1 MSSHRL
7 FSAIAALSCVLFI
20 PPAWS
25 AKAGPQTENH
35 QGLTT
40 LPLQVGSSIHFR
52 QIGPAVTG
60 GRVTSVVGVEGNANL
75 YYVGTADGGVFR
87 TTNGGITWRALFQHQ
102 RVASIGALA
111 IDPRNP
117 SVIWAGTGEANVRND
132 VSFGDGIYKS
142 TDSGRHWKQVG
153 LAHTFQI
160 SRIVINPLNPNIVLA
175 AAMGSP
181 WANNPERGVYRTT
194 NGGKS
199 WTKVLYRGPD
209 VGISDMAIDS
219 TNPQII
225 FAATY
230 QYRRK
235 PWTYS
240 EGGPKDAIYKS
251 LDGGVT
257 WKRLKGHGLP
267 TKPVTR
273 IGLAIAASSPNV
285 VYAVMGSN
293 EGVLWRSSNYG
304 ENWTLVSKNQEV
316 DARPFYF
323 SHIEVDPKRPNH
335 VFAISNDLLV
345 SSDGGRA
352 FHKIAKKIH
361 VDYHAMWIDPNGSG
375 RIIDGNDGGIA
386 ISRDNGK
393 LWRFID
399 NFPIGQFYH
408 VAVGR
413 GIRYQ
418 VCGGLQDNSSWCGP
432 SWSKDPSGILNRMWY
447 SLNGGDGVYAIP
459 AADNPNLI
467 YNSTQNGDYQI
478 FDRTTEQ
485 SRDIEPYPRDF
496 TGKGVA
502 SLPYRFAWEAAL
514 AVSPDNPKVIYA
526 GGNVVFKSVDRGRTW
541 KVISPDL
548 TRNDKAKQGS
558 SGGPVIKDNS
568 GAEAYDTILTIS
580 VAPSD
585 PNVIWVGTD
594 DGEVQLTRN
603 GGKTWTNVSS
613 NLSGVGPW
621 GRIESIDVSPNNP
634 GEALIAI
641 DRHFSGD
648 FKPYL
653 FRSHDYGASWTSV
666 SGNLP
671 KDVYAHV
678 IRRDLHNP
686 NLYYAGLENGLYVSW
701 DRGHHWYLFGLG
713 LPDASVYDIALDAP
727 DNDLVVA
734 THGRSL
740 WILDDLTPLQNF
752 NPQIARTPLTL
763 FHPEAALR
771 YWPWSY
777 VEDLGDGTFYGQ
789 NPTYGAAF
797 NYYLSKSSKTSGE
810 LTITN
815 ASGQVVRTLKGFH
828 KGKPEAMTPAMF
840 GSKNEGN
847 ARSSESLRVKD
858 DVLAPSNKKLVP
870 WVPTQAGLHRV
881 HWDLRS
887 QGPVRWQTPLKFQ
900 KGPRAGAMLPPGT
913 YMATLKIGD
922 HTASQTFTV
931 VNDPA
936 SDGTLA
942 AMQQRYNL
950 SEQVLHEFSQLDV
963 ALNRLHAID
972 VQAKALC
979 VAARA
984 TAEEP
989 VVVQEVKFL
998 EAAAKAVKLEITSNA
1013 GAEESTLRVPDK
1025 IREHLEMLTY
1035 LLEGSDA
1042 VPAAPKLEVK
1052 AIYDREYRFAIAN
1065 YDHFLDTEVQKF
1077 NQVMLSH
1084 QLTGVVP
1091 GKKLS
1096 P

>member
-7 FSAIAALSCVLFI
+7 FLAIAAFSCVIFI
-20 PPAWS
+20 TPAWS
-25 AKAGPQTENH
+25 GQAGPQTENH
-35 QGLTT
+35 QGFTE
-40 LPLQVGSSIHFR
+40 LPLPVGTSIHFR
-52 QIGPAVTG
+52 GIGPAITG
-60 GRVTSVVGVEGNANL
+60 GRVTAVVGVEGNANL

-87 TTNGGITWRALFQHQ
+87 TENGGTTWKALFQHQ
-102 RVASIGALA
+102 NVASIGALA

-142 TDSGRHWKQVG
+142 TDGGRHWKRVG

-160 SRIVINPLNPNIVLA
+160 SRIVINSHNPNIVLV

-181 WANNPERGVYRTT
+181 WANNPNRGVYRTT

-199 WTKVLYRGPD
+199 WTKVLYKGPD
-209 VGISDMAIDS
+209 VGISDMAIDP
-219 TNPQII
+219 TNPQIV

-230 QYRRK
+230 RYRRK

-240 EGGPKDAIYKS
+240 AGGQQDAIYKS
-251 LDGGVT
+251 IDSGAT
-257 WKRLKGHGLP
+257 WKRLRGHGLP
-267 TKPVTR
+267 TKPVER
-273 IGLAIAASSPNV
+273 IGLAIAASSPNI
-285 VYAVMGSN
+285 VYAVIGSN
-293 EGVLWRSSNYG
+293 QGVLWRSSDYG
-304 ENWTLVSKNQEV
+304 ESWTLVSKNQEI
-316 DARPFYF
+316 DSRPFYF

-345 SSDGGRA
+345 SSDGGRT

-393 LWRFID
+393 RWRFID

-408 VAVGR
+408 VAVSR

-432 SWSKDPSGILNRMWY
+432 SWSKDPTGILNRMWY
-447 SLNGGDGVYAIP
+447 DLNGGDGIYAIP

-467 YNSTQNGDYQI
+467 YNSTQNGVYQI
-478 FDRTTEQ
+478 FDRATEQ

-526 GGNVVFKSVDRGRTW
+526 GGNVVFKSVDRGHTW

-548 TRNDKAKQGS
+548 TRDDKAKQGS

-568 GAEAYDTILTIS
+568 GAEAYDAILTIS

-594 DGEVQLTRN
+594 DGEVQVTRN
-603 GGKTWTNVSS
+603 GGKSWTNVSS
-613 NLSGVGPW
+613 DISGVGPW
-621 GRIESIDVSPNNP
+621 GRIESIDISPNNP
-634 GEALIAI
+634 GHVLISI

-653 FRSHDYGASWTSV
+653 YRSRDYGASWTSV

-713 LPDASVYDIALDAP
+713 LPDAAVYDIALDAR

-740 WILDDLTPLQNF
+740 WILDDLTPFQKF
-752 NPQIARTPLTL
+752 NPQVARTPLTL
-763 FHPEAALR
+763 FRPEAALR

-777 VEDLGDGTFYGQ
+777 VENLGDGTFYGQ
-789 NPTYGAAF
+789 NPAYGATF
-797 NYYLSKSSKTSGE
+797 NYYLSNSAKSSGE
-810 LTITN
+810 LIISN
-815 ASGQVVRTLKGFH
+815 ASGQIVRTLKGLH
-828 KGKPEAMTPAMF
+828 RGKPETMTPSMSSTK
-840 GSKNEGN
+840 GSEK
-847 ARSSESLRVKD
+847 ARSAEGQHAKGKALTSS
-858 DVLAPSNKKLVP
+858 SKKKVP
-870 WVPTQAGLHRV
+870 WVPTQAGLHRI

-887 QGPVRWQTPLKFQ
+887 QGPVRWETPLKFQ

-913 YMATLKIGD
+913 YTVTLKIGTR
-922 HTASQTFTV
+922 TASQTFTV

-936 SDGTLA
+936 SHGKLV
-942 AMQQRYNL
+942 AMQNLYNV
-950 SEQVLHEFSQLDV
+950 SEQVLHELSQLDV

-972 VQAKALC
+972 MQANALRVAAKGTDEEKVVIDEVKAL
-979 VAARA
+979 
-984 TAEEP
+984 EG
-989 VVVQEVKFL
+989 
-998 EAAAKAVKLEITSNA
+998 AAKAVRLEITSNA

-1025 IREHLEMLTY
+1025 IREHLEMLAY

-1042 VPAAPKLEVK
+1042 APAAPKLEVK
-1052 AIYDREYRFAIAN
+1052 AIYDREYRTAIAD
-1065 YDHFLDTEVQKF
+1065 YDHFLDAEVSNF
-1077 NQVMLSH
+1077 NQVMASH
-1084 QLTGVVP
+1084 KLTGVVP
-1091 GKKLS
+1091 GKKLNS
-1096 P
+1096 